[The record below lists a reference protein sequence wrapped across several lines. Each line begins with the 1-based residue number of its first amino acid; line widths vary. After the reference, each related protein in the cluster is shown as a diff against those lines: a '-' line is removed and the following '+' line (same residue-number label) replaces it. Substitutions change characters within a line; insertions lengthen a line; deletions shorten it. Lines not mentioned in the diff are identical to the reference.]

1 MAPVL
6 FTVEFCVDKRDV
18 LELNDRAGT
27 LTAQLL
33 LFVAFD
39 AELGDAFDE
48 LCRGRETSDQCR

>member
-1 MAPVL
+1 MA
-6 FTVEFCVDKRDV
+6 EFCVDKQDV
-18 LELNDRAGT
+18 LELNNRVGT